1 MRSALKAV
9 WGHRCL
15 SPRRTTG
22 GPVIP
27 LTPTHQAAEQTCP
40 AGGEGWPFSRGFPDF
55 SAIIPAP
62 VRATRP
68 VAVRI
73 RVGVEGRQSVNPHR
87 HADHGTGVQVQNPA
101 MR

>member
-9 WGHRCL
+9 CGHRCT

-22 GPVIP
+22 GPVMP
-27 LTPTHQAAEQTCP
+27 LTPPIKPLSRP
-40 AGGEGWPFSRGFPDF
+40 APQVARVGLRRGFPDF

-68 VAVRI
+68 VAVRMKSASKVA
-73 RVGVEGRQSVNPHR
+73 R
-87 HADHGTGVQVQNPA
+87 A
-101 MR
+101 